1 MVQIKKDMSAIFPV
15 LQLNFDN
22 ADELASF
29 IRLLK
34 DKLESGEDLDI
45 KPALDAIIPQLERIL
60 AQRRTREIF
69 LRNLRR

>member
-1 MVQIKKDMSAIFPV
+1 MDMSAIFPV

-60 AQRRTREIF
+60 AQRRIRETF

>member
-1 MVQIKKDMSAIFPV
+1 MDMSDIFPV

-60 AQRRTREIF
+60 AQRRTRESF

>member
-1 MVQIKKDMSAIFPV
+1 MDMSAIFPV

-29 IRLLK
+29 ICLLK

-45 KPALDAIIPQLERIL
+45 KPALDAIIPQLERIQ
-60 AQRRTREIF
+60 AQRRTREYV
-69 LRNLRR
+69 LRGLRR

>member
-1 MVQIKKDMSAIFPV
+1 MDMSAIFPI

-34 DKLESGEDLDI
+34 EKLESGEDLDI

-60 AQRRTREIF
+60 IQRRTRESF

>member
-1 MVQIKKDMSAIFPV
+1 MDMSAIFPV

-45 KPALDAIIPQLERIL
+45 KPALE
-60 AQRRTREIF
+60 
-69 LRNLRR
+69 

>member
-1 MVQIKKDMSAIFPV
+1 MDMSAIFPV

-29 IRLLK
+29 VRLLK

-60 AQRRTREIF
+60 EQRRTRETF

>member
-1 MVQIKKDMSAIFPV
+1 MDMSAIFPV

-45 KPALDAIIPQLERIL
+45 KPTLDAIIPQLERIL
-60 AQRRTREIF
+60 AQRRTRETF

>member
-1 MVQIKKDMSAIFPV
+1 MDMSAIFPV

-34 DKLESGEDLDI
+34 DKLEGGEDLDI

-60 AQRRTREIF
+60 EQRRTRETF

>member
-1 MVQIKKDMSAIFPV
+1 MSAIFPV

-45 KPALDAIIPQLERIL
+45 KPALETIIPQLERIL
-60 AQRRTREIF
+60 AQRRTRETF

>member
-1 MVQIKKDMSAIFPV
+1 MDMSAIFPA

>member
-1 MVQIKKDMSAIFPV
+1 MSAIFPV

-34 DKLESGEDLDI
+34 EKLESGEDLDI

-60 AQRRTREIF
+60 AQRRT
-69 LRNLRR
+69 